1 MMVKTKLKTNF
12 EFWKPKQ
19 EKKKIYMETNM
30 KIGLKY
36 KNQKVFAP
44 I

>member
-1 MMVKTKLKTNF
+1 MMVKTKLITSF
-12 EFWKPKQ
+12 EFWGPKQ
-19 EKKKIYMETNM
+19 EKIYTYMETNM

-36 KNQKVFAP
+36 KYQKVFAP